1 MIKQLFYLIAIGF
14 MSLILNSTALA
25 QQQWPEWMKN
35 KQKEISWTGC
45 GITKKAFM
53 SEVAKVY
60 QEKTGVAI
68 NLSGGGATKGIREV
82 AAGKVDIG
90 GSCRHRIPHP
100 EEKGVRM
107 HHVAWDALAVI
118 VHPRNPVDDITFDQL
133 QGVMSGRITNWGE
146 LGGMDRPIKVFTR
159 KGKISGV
166 GLMSRELLFADTDMD
181 FHSTQEFPSTGP
193 LEKALEQE
201 PQAIAIDGISS
212 AKKRDL
218 KVLRL
223 NGVYPTMDNIST
235 GSYKLFR
242 PLYLVTNNKTSLETK
257 QFLHWLRSREGQK
270 VIESQGTL
278 PYSKGRHLRK
288 EFLKNMAKVRGSHKS
303 VMKD

>member
-1 MIKQLFYLIAIGF
+1 MIKQSFHIIASGF
-14 MSLILNSTALA
+14 VILILSLPALS
-25 QQQWPEWMKN
+25 QQQWPEWIKT

-53 SEVAKVY
+53 SEVAKAY
-60 QEKTGVAI
+60 QEKTGIAI
-68 NLSGGGATKGIREV
+68 NMSGGGATKGIRQV

-90 GSCRHRIPHP
+90 GSCRHQLPHP
-100 EEKGVRM
+100 EEQGVKM

-118 VHPRNPVDDITFDQL
+118 VHPKNPIDNITYEQL
-133 QGVMSGRITNWGE
+133 QDVMSGRITRWQE

-201 PQAIAIDGISS
+201 PLAIALDGISS
-212 AKKRDL
+212 AKKRNL

-223 NGVYPTMDNIST
+223 NEIYPTMDNIAN

-242 PLYLVTNNKTSLETK
+242 PLYLVTNKKSSLETK
-257 QFLHWLRSREGQK
+257 KFLSWLRSREAQK
-270 VIESQGTL
+270 IIESQGTL

-288 EFLKNMAKVRGSHKS
+288 EYFKNMAKVRGSNKS